1 MSKPD
6 HGIEELARWISSSK
20 CTVALTGAGV
30 STASGL
36 PDFRGPSGIWRR
48 LDPSKFEI
56 DAFYEDPDWV
66 WRMFVEHFL
75 PDVDLRPNPAHVA
88 LAELESMG
96 RLCAVITQNVDGLHQ
111 KAGSSRVI
119 ELHGSSANAICTTCG
134 RRVEISAAVAQVK
147 STGRSPRCPSC
158 GGLLRPGVVFFGE
171 LLPAD
176 ALREAIKYS
185 EISDV
190 FMAIGTSLT
199 VSPANTLP
207 LRAKLNGAKLAI
219 LNGEETEMD
228 EEADLVI
235 RGRVEELLPRL
246 VQEVRRLAGER
257 AQISERGHPSHL
269 GALSEQ
275 YALATLT
282 SPACMSLY
290 A

>member
-1 MSKPD
+1 VSGPD
-6 HGIEELARWISSSK
+6 RGIEELARWISGSR
-20 CTVALTGAGV
+20 CAVALTGAGI

-48 LDPSKFEI
+48 IDPSMFGI
-56 DAFYEDPDWV
+56 DALYEDPDWV

-75 PDVDLRPNPAHVA
+75 PDADLRPNPAHTA

-111 KAGSSRVI
+111 RAGSSRVV
-119 ELHGSSANAICTTCG
+119 ELHGSSAHATCMSCG
-134 RRVEISAAVAQVK
+134 RRVEISVAVAQVR

-158 GGLLRPGVVFFGE
+158 GGLLRPDVIFFGE
-171 LLPAD
+171 PLPAD
-176 ALREAIKYS
+176 ALSMAMEYAAG
-185 EISDV
+185 SDV

-228 EEADLVI
+228 DEADLVI

-246 VQEVRRLAGER
+246 VQEVRRLAGE
-257 AQISERGHPSHL
+257 
-269 GALSEQ
+269 
-275 YALATLT
+275 
-282 SPACMSLY
+282 
-290 A
+290 